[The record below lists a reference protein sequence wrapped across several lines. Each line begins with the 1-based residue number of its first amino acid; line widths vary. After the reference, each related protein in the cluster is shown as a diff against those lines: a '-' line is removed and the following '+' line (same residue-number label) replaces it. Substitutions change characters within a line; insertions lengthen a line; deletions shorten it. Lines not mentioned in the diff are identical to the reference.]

1 MPKFSLADFCFLEP
15 IAGSPSFL
23 DFLPV
28 EFKVNFSKVI
38 FFPESRNNPCQPVFQ
53 VSLEPGI
60 PNALYLGCSMSCL
73 AINIY
78 HHLVH

>member
-1 MPKFSLADFCFLEP
+1 MLKFSLADFCFLES
-15 IAGSPSFL
+15 IAGSPSFS
-23 DFLPV
+23 DFLPI

-38 FFPESRNNPCQPVFQ
+38 VFPESRNNPCQTVFQ
-53 VSLEPGI
+53 VLLEPGI
-60 PNALYLGCSMSCL
+60 TDALYLGCSMICL